1 MKRFLFPFLAA
12 VMMATAAVSTV
23 RAELPVLGKAPAWK
37 LKDLQ
42 GKEVSSADFK
52 GKVVVIDFWATW
64 CPPCRKAIPE
74 LMELQKKYADKGLV
88 IIGISMDENRA
99 ELEAFVK
106 KMNFNYKVLQFNDDV
121 VTAYFDSDG
130 LPRTILIDPEG
141 AIRDVQVGVG
151 PPGFYEKRLLQ
162 LLK

>member
-1 MKRFLFPFLAA
+1 MKRLFFSILAMMA
-12 VMMATAAVSTV
+12 MATAVTGV
-23 RAELPVLGKAPAWK
+23 CAELPVLGKAPAWK

-42 GKEVSSADFK
+42 GQDVSSADFK
-52 GKVVVIDFWATW
+52 GKVVLLDFWATW

-99 ELEAFVK
+99 ELDSFVAK
-106 KMNFNYKVLQFNDDV
+106 TNFNYKILLFNDEV
-121 VTAYFDSDG
+121 VTAYFDSEA

-141 AIRDVQVGVG
+141 NVRDVQLGVG

>member
-1 MKRFLFPFLAA
+1 
-12 VMMATAAVSTV
+12 MAMVATGV

-52 GKVVVIDFWATW
+52 GKVVVLDFWATW
-64 CPPCRKAIPE
+64 CPPCREAIPE
-74 LMELQKKYADKGLV
+74 LMALQKKYADKGLV
-88 IIGISMDENRA
+88 IIGISVDENRE
-99 ELEAFVK
+99 ELESFVAK
-106 KMNFNYKVLQFNDDV
+106 RDFNYRILLASDEV
-121 VTAYFDSDG
+121 VAAYFDADG

-141 AIRDVQVGVG
+141 KVRDVQVGVG
-151 PPGFYEKRLLQ
+151 PPGLYEKLVRQ